1 MDFLQ
6 LNREHIKSTAD
17 LGFSNSWEV
26 RLFKEFEVII
36 AMHDANYL
44 YGCVQL
50 EKAIFSM
57 SAPDVLWENM
67 PHKQKNQSCTR
78 ICSW

>member
-6 LNREHIKSTAD
+6 LNREYFKSMAD
-17 LGFSNSWEV
+17 LRFSSSWEV

-44 YGCVQL
+44 YGRVQL

-57 SAPDVLWENM
+57 SFPDAL
-67 PHKQKNQSCTR
+67 
-78 ICSW
+78 

>member
-6 LNREHIKSTAD
+6 LNREHMKRMAD
-17 LGFSNSWEV
+17 LRFSNSWEV

-36 AMHDANYL
+36 AMYDANYL

-57 SAPDVLWENM
+57 SAPDVL
-67 PHKQKNQSCTR
+67 
-78 ICSW
+78 